1 MKTVMHTVITQP
13 AHDALGKSPE
23 GPLKVLKSR
32 TYRDV
37 QVTLRG
43 AMQKLMI

>member
-1 MKTVMHTVITQP
+1 MKTVIDTVITQP

-37 QVTLRG
+37 PVTLRG
-43 AMQKLMI
+43 AMQKFMI

>member
-1 MKTVMHTVITQP
+1 MKTVMDTVITQP
-13 AHDALGKSPE
+13 AHDALGKSAE
-23 GPLKVLKSR
+23 GPLKDLKSR

-43 AMQKLMI
+43 AMQKFMI